1 MIRSSFIFSL
11 TLMAI
16 TTLFSQAQKRLLM
29 IDDGCN
35 FANSSNAQMIEVE
48 DPSKEMSA
56 KVQEILTATGSKISI
71 QLLASK
77 QVTNARASRNMGSNY
92 ITYNPIFVQNFS
104 TTSLTKWAAYFLL
117 AHEVGHHV
125 LKHNFQEKNTTIRYK
140 YEFAADSFATVAL
153 VKMHAEPKE
162 ITAGIQT
169 FDKDAGSH
177 THPDPS
183 AREEKINEVYEAT
196 KIPPPPPPPPPD
208 TERPQPTKFVITLDP
223 ECFLNKWN
231 CIQPNMI
238 NAIGDEE
245 KITINFDIPSV
256 YANRKF
262 KICVK
267 TKNYVI
273 PGSKFERSIKGV
285 GENISYKENMTIVW
299 NYRMDMYST
308 PEVSGGELISVY
320 VFDMSSLPP
329 TSFLMPKL
337 GTGAVVAIGLGGIIT
352 GAVKM
357 ANGKSYYDNVYKET
371 FKEEDRVVANKKY
384 VAGQYFIGAGAVLS
398 TVGVCALIRSF
409 KNERDAKKAT
419 CYEPRPKISMEPIL
433 ADAGF
438 GLGLRLGFK

>member
-11 TLMAI
+11 SLMAI
-16 TTLFSQAQKRLLM
+16 TTLSSQVQKRLLM

-56 KVQEILTATGSKISI
+56 KVQEILNATGSKISI

-104 TTSLTKWAAYFLL
+104 IDGRTKWAAYFLL

-177 THPDPS
+177 THPDPR
-183 AREEKINEVYEAT
+183 AREEKINEVYAEAIVKFGKSNKNT
-196 KIPPPPPPPPPD
+196 DTITDNGGGTPPPP
-208 TERPQPTKFVITLDP
+208 PTKFVITLDP
-223 ECFLNKWN
+223 DCFLNKWN

-245 KITINFDIPSV
+245 KITINFDIPTK
-256 YANRKF
+256 YINRKF
-262 KICVK
+262 
-267 TKNYVI
+267 
-273 PGSKFERSIKGV
+273 
-285 GENISYKENMTIVW
+285 
-299 NYRMDMYST
+299 
-308 PEVSGGELISVY
+308 
-320 VFDMSSLPP
+320 
-329 TSFLMPKL
+329 
-337 GTGAVVAIGLGGIIT
+337 
-352 GAVKM
+352 
-357 ANGKSYYDNVYKET
+357 
-371 FKEEDRVVANKKY
+371 
-384 VAGQYFIGAGAVLS
+384 
-398 TVGVCALIRSF
+398 
-409 KNERDAKKAT
+409 
-419 CYEPRPKISMEPIL
+419 
-433 ADAGF
+433 
-438 GLGLRLGFK
+438 